1 MVFQGQ
7 KRKELD
13 AEEKKRTKEGGA
25 VLGVHT
31 VDGPIVGLGF
41 RTKCRICIV
50 ISTGFGLH
58 VMLRTL
64 GM

>member
-1 MVFQGQ
+1 M
-7 KRKELD
+7 
-13 AEEKKRTKEGGA
+13 
-25 VLGVHT
+25 LGVHT

-41 RTKCRICIV
+41 RTKCRICLV
-50 ISTGFGLH
+50 ISTGLGLH